1 MTEPLLIEVVAEGRD
16 TRLALVGELTYTT
29 VPLFTTEVAEMLDP
43 SRPQLLLDVGRLH
56 FCDSV
61 GLSALIGVQ
70 RRARLAGGG
79 VVLHGVHGSL
89 RRNLFVTGTHA
100 LFAFGGSRDAAD
112 AAAKQ
117 AILDTPMVQAARHAF
132 PDAELESWPGQRSAQ

>member
-1 MTEPLLIEVVAEGRD
+1 MTEPLHIEVVAQGRD

-56 FCDSV
+56 FCDSM

-89 RRNLFVTGTHA
+89 QRSLAVTGTQA
-100 LFAFGGSRDAAD
+100 LFDFSGPREVTE
-112 AAAKQ
+112 AAAGSGRTGET
-117 AILDTPMVQAARHAF
+117 A
-132 PDAELESWPGQRSAQ
+132 